1 MERKKRMISNFIKTL
16 IEKLERNVGFLVKV
30 AVAGIMLGLSAIGVY
45 LLNHDDTNITSA
57 TVMITI
63 IEQSSGGSGVVI
75 YNDDKESSVLTNRHV
90 CELLKN
96 GGAVSLV
103 NGQSHLVSKYVMSNI
118 HDLCLVGVQA
128 NLGHSANVASRSPEI
143 YEKATVSG
151 HPNLLPN
158 VVSTGHF
165 SGNKVIRVL
174 TGWKECTKADMK
186 DPQLGIL
193 CVIFGR
199 LPVLKTYETVLAT
212 AMIMPGSSGS
222 AVYNSDLEIS
232 GLVFAGNGEMSYAF
246 TVPYTYVHEF
256 LTNEMKRLKTL
267 VPNYPIDARNL
278 IQEAAAHKT
287 HVQDIIK
294 NSHETKSEFVR
305 QHCDVVIRDLTFRRQ
320 DILWK

>member
-1 MERKKRMISNFIKTL
+1 MEKKMIKNLINKLITTLEASVGLFTKVSVALVFIGLAGLAFYLANKT
-16 IEKLERNVGFLVKV
+16 
-30 AVAGIMLGLSAIGVY
+30 
-45 LLNHDDTNITSA
+45 DTNITSA
-57 TVMITI
+57 TVMITNVG
-63 IEQSSGGSGVVI
+63 QSSGGSGVVI
-75 YNDDKESSVLTNRHV
+75 YNDDNESSVLTNRHV
-90 CELLKN
+90 CELLKD
-96 GGAVSLV
+96 GGSVSLV

-128 NLGHSANVASRSPEI
+128 NLGHSAKVANRSPKI

-174 TGWKECTKADMK
+174 TGFKECTKADLK

-193 CVIFGR
+193 CIIFGK

-222 AVYNSDLEIS
+222 AVYNEDFEIS
-232 GLVFAGNGEMSYAF
+232 GLVFAGSGEMSYAF

-256 LTNEMKRLKTL
+256 LNKEIPKLKVN
-267 VPNYPIDARNL
+267 VPNYTLDVRSL
-278 IQEAAAHKT
+278 IQESGKKKSIQEIVNACR
-287 HVQDIIK
+287 
-294 NSHETKSEFVR
+294 NSTSEFVKN
-305 QHCDVVIRDLTFRRQ
+305 HCAVVIRDLTFRRQ
-320 DILWK
+320 DALWN

>member
-1 MERKKRMISNFIKTL
+1 MNNFLKTL
-16 IEKLERNVGFLVKV
+16 IAKLEQHVSFFIKI
-30 AVAGIMLGLSAIGVY
+30 AIAATMLGLSVMGVY
-45 LLNHDDTNITSA
+45 LYTQDDTNITSA
-57 TVMITI
+57 TVMITN

-128 NLGHSANVASRSPEI
+128 DLGHSAKVAKRSPEI

-174 TGWKECTKADMK
+174 TGWKECTKSDMK

-222 AVYNSDLEIS
+222 AVYNSDFEIS

-256 LTNEMKRLKTL
+256 LTSEIKRLKTL
-267 VPNYPIDARNL
+267 VPNYTLDARNL
-278 IQEAAAHKT
+278 IQEAGKHKAQ
-287 HVQDIIK
+287 VQDIIK
-294 NSHETKSEFVR
+294 NCHETKSDFVK

-320 DILWK
+320 DIMWK